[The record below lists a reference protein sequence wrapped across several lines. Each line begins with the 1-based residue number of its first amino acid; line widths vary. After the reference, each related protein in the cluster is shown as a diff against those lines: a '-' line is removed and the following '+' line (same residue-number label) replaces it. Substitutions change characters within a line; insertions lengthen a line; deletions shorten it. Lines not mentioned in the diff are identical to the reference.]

1 MNSNNN
7 NEMTNSLFDA
17 FIAPS
22 GMFTCNSAPY
32 LFSNENNPT
41 ENEDEGSIK
50 TDLLYYNPMPF
61 SVDHIVLDEVPISD
75 EHSFLAEYKGAEKHK
90 ICDRSAL
97 DNYTL
102 TLVRDLAPS
111 LLRCKHDVI
120 LFPLR
125 GCRQPGIIT
134 KVVTGIPEEHIVIFN
149 YTYATSQS
157 QQNLILKRLSESL
170 IQKIAGRESTSIG
183 IVDTAKG
190 GYGSKHLAEIL
201 ESLHEHFFA
210 NQSWSVQFHLL
221 HEQKRV
227 PELSRQIPK
236 YGNSNSK
243 LMMLTPLYYGVD
255 DLILE
260 DWSEGIGLSCHWQ
273 GEHFELKR
281 CIEPGKVLLRNSE
294 SIQVIESN
302 SLSETMTYMF
312 VESVNQ
318 QMIGNED
325 FIFLQD
331 VLAEG
336 VNGRLGDF

>member
-1 MNSNNN
+1 
-7 NEMTNSLFDA
+7 MTNSLFDA

-134 KVVTGIPEEHIVIFN
+134 KVVTGIPEEHM
-149 YTYATSQS
+149 
-157 QQNLILKRLSESL
+157 
-170 IQKIAGRESTSIG
+170 STS
-183 IVDTAKG
+183 
-190 GYGSKHLAEIL
+190 
-201 ESLHEHFFA
+201 
-210 NQSWSVQFHLL
+210 
-221 HEQKRV
+221 
-227 PELSRQIPK
+227 
-236 YGNSNSK
+236 
-243 LMMLTPLYYGVD
+243 
-255 DLILE
+255 
-260 DWSEGIGLSCHWQ
+260 
-273 GEHFELKR
+273 
-281 CIEPGKVLLRNSE
+281 
-294 SIQVIESN
+294 
-302 SLSETMTYMF
+302 TYDK
-312 VESVNQ
+312 N
-318 QMIGNED
+318 IN
-325 FIFLQD
+325 
-331 VLAEG
+331 
-336 VNGRLGDF
+336 N